1 MEILLYIM
9 KSKLLTIKE
18 KYKIMI
24 ESEENEC

>member
-9 KSKLLTIKE
+9 ESKLLTIKE